1 MKARILCSFE
11 HEGARILVDKV
22 VDAAPEIVAA
32 LVATGNADDHPE
44 AVAHALAQG
53 AEVIAFG
60 PAAVDAEKPAKPP
73 RRKKD

>member
-11 HEGARILVDKV
+11 QEGIRIAVDKV
-22 VDAAPEIVAA
+22 IDAEPEFIAA
-32 LVATGNADDHPE
+32 LVATGNADDNPE
-44 AVAHALAQG
+44 AVAHALANG

-60 PAAVDAEKPAKPP
+60 PAAVDPEKPAKTP